1 MMIKRIIIILLL
13 IFLLIPFFPFSNASS
28 SKVKDWTI
36 MVYLDADNNLD
47 GAGIDDFNE
56 MAKIGSTA
64 NVNVVVEMDRAEGE
78 DNSNNGWTDTKLFY
92 VTNGMM
98 PTPENALMGLG
109 EKNMGDPD
117 TLIDFVLWAVKNYPA
132 KHYLLDLWDHGG
144 GWQGVCW
151 DDTNDNDSL
160 TMPELK
166 EALKTIRE
174 NINKNIDIVLFDA
187 CTMGCIEVN
196 YQIKD
201 YADIA
206 IGSEASVPGD
216 GCPYDTILLSLTSEP
231 SMTPEELAVEVVN
244 DYIYSYS
251 DGNPDPDDS
260 ESVTMAAFDMKKMDK
275 LAESVDELCMLLS
288 ENAGDYLTNLQVC
301 RSRDNAQTFT
311 VGFVPSPFP
320 NIASSMIDVYGFA
333 HELSNKNFGID
344 PATKDKATEVMGNIG
359 SSRIAEAHGSGY
371 SDAYGLTIY
380 FPNGITAMY
389 NENYDETGFANDK
402 YWNEFIHHVNFPPS
416 SAENT
421 PPTCLILTP
430 ERWENI
436 DENSYTITGSAFD
449 TDSVAEVQIKIDNNE
464 WIKVDG
470 TNTWSYEWKTSP
482 GKHTIY
488 TRSFDG
494 TGYSTVSSVNVD
506 VVSKEN
512 EAGGYSLF
520 ILPLIAA
527 MAVLVI
533 IAVIKRKRNLRLS
546 K

>member
-1 MMIKRIIIILLL
+1 MMIKKTMIILLL
-13 IFLLIPFFPFSNASS
+13 VFLLIPFFPYAESAKDKS
-28 SKVKDWTI
+28 KDWTI
-36 MVYLDADNNLD
+36 MIYFDADNDLD

-78 DNSNNGWTDTKLFY
+78 DNSDNGWTDTKLFY
-92 VTNGMM
+92 VTKGLT
-98 PTPENALMGLG
+98 PTPENALMDLG

-151 DDTNDNDSL
+151 DDTNDNDFL

-174 NINKNIDIVLFDA
+174 NINRNIDVVLFDA

-206 IGSEASVPGD
+206 VGSETFVPGD
-216 GCPYDTILLSLTSEP
+216 GCPYDTILSPLVENPT
-231 SMTPEELAVEVVN
+231 MTPEDLAEVIV
-244 DYIYSYS
+244 DAYIYSYS
-251 DGNPDPDDS
+251 DGSPDPADTP
-260 ESVTMAAFDMKKMDK
+260 EVTMSAFDMKKMDRV
-275 LAESVDELCMLLS
+275 AESVDELCMLLS
-288 ENAGDYLTNLQVC
+288 QDAGNPVTNAEIW
-301 RSRDNAQTFT
+301 RSRNNAQTFT

-320 NIASSMIDVYGFA
+320 NIASSMIDVYDFA
-333 HELSNKNFGID
+333 YEISNKNFGIKQT
-344 PATKDKATEVMGNIG
+344 AKDKAEMVMGNIEY
-359 SSRIAEAHGSGY
+359 SRIAEAHGSGY
-371 SDAYGLTIY
+371 PDTYGMTIY
-380 FPNGITAMY
+380 FPNDLTTEY
-389 NENYDETGFANDK
+389 NGSYDETCFGKDK
-402 YWNEFIHHVNFPPS
+402 YWDEFIHHANFPPD
-416 SAENT
+416 SADNP

-436 DENSYTITGSAFD
+436 DGSSYLITGSAFD
-449 TDSVAEVQIKIDNNE
+449 TDSVTKVEIRIGNGE
-464 WIKVDG
+464 WVTAYG
-470 TNTWSYEWKTSP
+470 TETWSYEWKTTP

-494 TGYSTVSSVNVD
+494 TGYSTVSSVNVN
-506 VVSKEN
+506 VVLREKGI
-512 EAGGYSLF
+512 GGYPWGIVFL
-520 ILPLIAA
+520 LIAGVA
-527 MAVLVI
+527 LLVM
-533 IAVIKRKRNLRLS
+533 IAVIKQRQKLY
-546 K
+546 